1 MSQIARNIEGLI
13 GNTPLLELSKTEKAL
28 NLKGRVLAKL
38 EFANPG
44 RSVKDRVAL
53 ALINQA
59 EREGLINKGTTII
72 EPTSG
77 NTGVGLAIVAASRGY
92 KIILT
97 MPDSMTIERRKLLS
111 ALGARLELTPAYEG
125 MPGAIR
131 RAQQLAREIGNAFI
145 PQQFANKANPEAHRK
160 TTAQEILRDTE
171 GKVDIFIS
179 GVGTGGTI
187 TGVGEVLRQHNPDAQ
202 IIAVEPHDSAVLSG
216 HKPGPH
222 KLQGIGAGFVPPVL
236 NTNIYDEIFRVKNDD
251 AFETARVLAEQ
262 EVKMAETKK
271 LSLIAF
277 SGDFDKLTAVF
288 TLATGA
294 AAVGYEV
301 NIFFTFWGLDAI
313 KQKKGRAFIGSNWL
327 TKTFGYMMGGLS
339 VAPNSRF
346 NFLGIGPKIFR
357 YLMRKNNVATLEEL
371 VEAAGALGV
380 NMYACEMAMHILG
393 LKKSDFIHEVK
404 DVLGVA
410 TFLNISEGGRTL
422 FI

>member
-92 KIILT
+92 RIILT
-97 MPDSMTIERRKLLS
+97 MPDAMTIERRKLLQ

-131 RAQQLAREIGNAFI
+131 RAQQLAKEIGNAFI
-145 PQQFANKANPEAHRK
+145 PQQFANKANPEAHRL

-187 TGVGEVLRQHNPDAQ
+187 TGVGEVLRQHNPDVQ

-262 EVKMAETKK
+262 EGLLVGI
-271 LSLIAF
+271 S
-277 SGDFDKLTAVF
+277 S
-288 TLATGA
+288 GA
-294 AAVGYEV
+294 AAYAAIEV
-301 NIFFTFWGLDAI
+301 AKRLENKDKNIVVLLPDTGE
-313 KQKKGRAFIGSNWL
+313 
-327 TKTFGYMMGGLS
+327 
-339 VAPNSRF
+339 
-346 NFLGIGPKIFR
+346 R
-357 YLMRKNNVATLEEL
+357 YLSTGLYEYEE
-371 VEAAGALGV
+371 E
-380 NMYACEMAMHILG
+380 E
-393 LKKSDFIHEVK
+393 
-404 DVLGVA
+404 
-410 TFLNISEGGRTL
+410 
-422 FI
+422 